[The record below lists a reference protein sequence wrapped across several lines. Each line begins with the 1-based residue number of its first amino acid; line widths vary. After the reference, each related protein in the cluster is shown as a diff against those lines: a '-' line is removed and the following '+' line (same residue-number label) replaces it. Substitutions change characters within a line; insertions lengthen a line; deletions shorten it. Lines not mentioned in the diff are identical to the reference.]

1 MKRSV
6 HALTACFLLK
16 CRFVGHKAAED
27 LERIGRLIQ
36 RDKPIAAK
44 ILFSP
49 STAGSQTSRIFPIA
63 GAADVSRA
71 HAS

>member
-1 MKRSV
+1 MRAPTSSCEMQV
-6 HALTACFLLK
+6 
-16 CRFVGHKAAED
+16 RWSPEAAED
-27 LERIGRLIQ
+27 LERIVRLIQ

-44 ILFSP
+44 NTVLTLYRGIADLKN
-49 STAGSQTSRIFPIA
+49 FPIA